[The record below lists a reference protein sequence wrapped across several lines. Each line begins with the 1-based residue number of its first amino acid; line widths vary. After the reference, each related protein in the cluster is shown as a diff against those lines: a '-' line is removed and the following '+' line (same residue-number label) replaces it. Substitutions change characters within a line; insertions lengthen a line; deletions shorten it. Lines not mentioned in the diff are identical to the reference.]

1 MAQGLTPRDWVDYLQ
16 ALLTPAIAFL
26 GILIAWLQWRIN
38 HNRLKIERFEDKFAR
53 FEATRK
59 FLQSVIQQGDLVEEK
74 RLAFLSAT
82 VGSRFVFD
90 GKIADF
96 LDDLHSKAIDLHT
109 GNEES
114 RHGLEG
120 TRAAK
125 AKEHADLMHWFIA
138 ELRGLEKRFA
148 KYF

>member
-1 MAQGLTPRDWVDYLQ
+1 MAEGTNPKDWIDYLQ
-16 ALLTPAIAFL
+16 ALLTPAIALL

-38 HNRLKIERFEDKFAR
+38 HNRLKLERFKDRFDR

-59 FLQSVIQQGDLVEEK
+59 FFQSIIQQGGVVEKE

-90 GKIADF
+90 DKIADF
-96 LDDLHSKAIDLHT
+96 LDELHDKAVDLQT

-114 RHGLEG
+114 RHGPKG
-120 TRAAK
+120 TRADK
-125 AKEHADLMHWFIA
+125 TKELSNLKKWFIA

>member
-1 MAQGLTPRDWVDYLQ
+1 MAEGTTPKDWIDYLQ
-16 ALLTPAIAFL
+16 ALLIPAIALF

-38 HNRLKIERFEDKFAR
+38 HNRLKLERFEPRFAR

-59 FLQSVIQQGDLVEEK
+59 FLQCIIQQGDVVEEE
-74 RLAFLSAT
+74 RLAFLSET

-90 GKIADF
+90 DKIADF
-96 LDDLHSKAIDLHT
+96 LDELHGKAVDLQT

-114 RHGLEG
+114 RHGPKG
-120 TRAAK
+120 TRADK
-125 AKEHADLMHWFIA
+125 AKELADLKHCFIA